1 MSSALHT
8 VMTKRKI
15 SYKEYNVFKNV
26 KAMLTRHH
34 SSTIGFIFNSLN
46 VNSEMCC
53 RIFLIESKL
62 RKLLTVLPAV

>member
-15 SYKEYNVFKNV
+15 SYKEHNVFKNV
-26 KAMLTRHH
+26 KAMLTHH